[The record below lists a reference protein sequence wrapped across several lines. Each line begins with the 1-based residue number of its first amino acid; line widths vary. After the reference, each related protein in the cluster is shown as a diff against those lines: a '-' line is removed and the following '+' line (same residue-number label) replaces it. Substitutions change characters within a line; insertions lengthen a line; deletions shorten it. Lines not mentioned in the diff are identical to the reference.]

1 MTVREILN
9 VESGK
14 PSREEVENPKE
25 EREGRNDVAMG
36 IILTISP
43 TSSAFPHWNFPTSI
57 KYVRLETGESVRGS
71 DNIGAVWKQGM
82 RIKKRA
88 RWSELIGGLI
98 SRLRCRATRA
108 RLTRVLLG
116 LFVPIFIIFL
126 LWTGNSSIVIGCPR

>member
-14 PSREEVENPKE
+14 PSREEVENPKD

-82 RIKKRA
+82 RIKK
-88 RWSELIGGLI
+88 EQGGVSL
-98 SRLRCRATRA
+98 
-108 RLTRVLLG
+108 
-116 LFVPIFIIFL
+116 
-126 LWTGNSSIVIGCPR
+126 